1 MADKN
6 YSEAGFWQKLNTFA
20 RKAGRELVD
29 KSYATLLCRR
39 VTRYAQV
46 GKRCD
51 LLRPGL
57 FRSTD

>member
-20 RKAGRELVD
+20 RKAGHNLVE
-29 KSYATLLCRR
+29 KSLQLYYAAESPDTPSL
-39 VTRYAQV
+39 
-46 GKRCD
+46 GKRCG
-51 LLRPGL
+51 LWRTGL